1 MAKFSV
7 LDDQETDI
15 EIPEG
20 DILEIV
26 PDDQLDSHAP
36 DEGDQEAIEE
46 IGDVTEGLEACMELY
61 REAANGDSMSP
72 LLAKSL
78 SLNIALAGRDL
89 APPKGAN
96 SQSQAI
102 SMALQGR
109 GRLGLEDWRDS
120 PSSMAYGMEGLKEI
134 GAYIVKIWEKMC
146 KWVSELYMKVAAW
159 FDGWISKAAF
169 ARRKAD
175 AIIAKVAANKVKG
188 TLKNEE
194 MKIGKNEF
202 LALTRDG
209 KTFNPIATIKD
220 VITRTKE
227 VTPEKTMGLVEK
239 AIGDI
244 EAISAAIKAA
254 KKTGTENWFTDR
266 MSAGGKTIFNSAK
279 AQEDVSVVIGPVKP
293 VASNDKGK
301 AEYVSEEFSGG
312 KRIKYEIKLR
322 SISGEVMKCGQVAS
336 IEVLNKKLEGKDE
349 VAGLNA
355 AGITALATECKEA
368 ATTLQGLKNTYR
380 VHSKAVSGLNSK
392 IKTILSGID
401 KGVENA
407 ETTEAIDGIKASIGD
422 IQGQL
427 TAPFSVSQQMQSI
440 SLTAVN
446 AGLQYC
452 VRSMGHHEEK

>member
-7 LDDQETDI
+7 LDDQEIDI
-15 EIPEG
+15 DIPEG

-61 REAANGDSMSP
+61 REASNGDSMSP

-134 GAYIVKIWEKMC
+134 WAYIVRIWEKMC
-146 KWVSELYMKVAAW
+146 NWISELYMKVAAW

-188 TLKNEE
+188 TLKAEK
-194 MKIGKNEF
+194 MKIGKSEF
-202 LALTRDG
+202 LALTEDG
-209 KTFNPIATIKD
+209 KTFKPIETIKN
-220 VITRTKE
+220 VIQRTKA
-227 VTPEKTMGLVEK
+227 VTPEKATPFVTLSLAMIED
-239 AIGDI
+239 AAEDI
-244 EAISAAIKAA
+244 KKA
-254 KKTGTENWFTDR
+254 KKVGTESNKPKETR
-266 MSAGGKTIFNSAK
+266 AQAKAGGKKI
-279 AQEDVSVVIGPVKP
+279 AQESVGPLKSAP
-293 VASNDKGK
+293 GDK
-301 AEYVSEEFSGG
+301 EDSDNQVFESDLFSGG
-312 KRIKYEIKLR
+312 KKIKYECKYKDIKGGAVL
-322 SISGEVMKCGQVAS
+322 CGQVGS
-336 IEVLNKKLEGKDE
+336 IIVVNKKLEGDDE
-349 VAGLNA
+349 VNGLDT

-368 ATTLQGLKNTYR
+368 ATTLQSLKNTYR
-380 VHSKAVSGLNSK
+380 IHSKEVKNMNSRV
-392 IKTILSGID
+392 KTILAGVD
-401 KGVENA
+401 KGIETA
-407 ETTEAIDGIKASIGD
+407 ETTENVEQIKARISN
-422 IQGQL
+422 IQGLL
-427 TAPFSVSQQMQSI
+427 TAPWSISQGMQTQ

-452 VRSMGHHEEK
+452 VRSMGHHKED